1 MTTEVNILFSHI
13 YHLCALI
20 QPVNL
25 IIFFYISFM
34 KQRIIELETEV
45 RLLRAEIKAVKDEK
59 DRDIKAVK
67 DEKDRDI
74 KAVKDEKDRD
84 IKAVKDEKDRAIKA
98 VKDEKDRVIKVLQ
111 DENKSLLVENAKIKN
126 DMVRSLYNYTRLFL
140 HLSDD

>member
-59 DRDIKAVK
+59 DR
-67 DEKDRDI
+67 E
-74 KAVKDEKDRD
+74 
-84 IKAVKDEKDRAIKA
+84 
-98 VKDEKDRVIKVLQ
+98 IKVLQ
-111 DENKSLLVENAKIKN
+111 DENKGLLVEKTELKK
-126 DMVRSLYNYTRLFL
+126 DLVELKKDLVRSLYNYTRLFL